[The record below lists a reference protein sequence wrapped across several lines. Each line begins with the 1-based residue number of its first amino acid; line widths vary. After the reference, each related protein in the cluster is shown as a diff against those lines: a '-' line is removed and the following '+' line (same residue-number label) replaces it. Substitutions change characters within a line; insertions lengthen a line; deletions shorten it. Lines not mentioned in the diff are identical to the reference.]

1 LTAVSNSS
9 LARGGDVETAGRPFG
24 DERDSLASTRLVV
37 ELMCV
42 PEPADRTYVAS
53 VRRRLAEAR
62 FGARLLIEDAS
73 LPGSGADAVPA
84 D

>member
-1 LTAVSNSS
+1 MRNSS
-9 LARGGDVETAGRPFG
+9 LERAGDIDVVGQPFG
-24 DERDSLASTRLVV
+24 GEGDGLASTRLVV
-37 ELMCV
+37 ELMRV

-62 FGARLLIEDAS
+62 FGARLLIEDAMLS
-73 LPGSGADAVPA
+73 GAGADAVPA